1 MNTIDSNYKDEI
13 DRLKKMI
20 QVKEEQIKKLEE
32 VIEKMYRLYGIKKDM
47 IYKSREDLFREE
59 TTYR

>member
-13 DRLKKMI
+13 ARLKKMI
-20 QVKEEQIKKLEE
+20 QEKDEQIKKLEQI
-32 VIEKMYRLYGIKKDM
+32 IEKVYRLYGVKKDV

-59 TTYR
+59 DPYR

>member
-13 DRLKKMI
+13 DRLKRMI
-20 QVKEEQIKKLEE
+20 QEKDEQIKKLEQ
-32 VIEKMYRLYGIKKDM
+32 VIEKMYRLYGVEKDM

-59 TTYR
+59 ELYR